1 MASPE
6 ETKYAMFQQGI
17 WTLQEYL
24 ESIHKENLICVD
36 EAFKRSLCMG
46 TFLMREENNM
56 ETRNVKLTLEQAK
69 EFYKKGGDLKTIAL
83 TAFTEEELAPLPKSW
98 GEFCANYKKSKEEA
112 YIAENSVIEVLVRDD
127 VRYADT
133 DRNVLPSLEAA
144 KAHRAFMQLH
154 QLRDCYRQ
162 GWVPDWGDRNK
173 KYCIVA
179 EGSSINRVAEFLE
192 YPHFLSFQS
201 KELANEFLRNF
212 VDLIYQARE
221 LINFK

>member
-1 MASPE
+1 
-6 ETKYAMFQQGI
+6 
-17 WTLQEYL
+17 
-24 ESIHKENLICVD
+24 
-36 EAFKRSLCMG
+36 
-46 TFLMREENNM
+46 M

-69 EFYKKGGDLKTIAL
+69 EFYKKGGDLRTIAL

-112 YIAENSVIEVLVRDD
+112 YIEENSEIEVLVRDD

-162 GWVPDWGDRNK
+162 GWVPDWDDRNK
-173 KYCIVA
+173 KYCIIMQ
-179 EGSSINRVAEFLE
+179 GTRTCRVAEFLDTS
-192 YPHFLSFQS
+192 HFLSFQS
-201 KELANEFLRNF
+201 QELANRFLEKF
-212 VDLIYQARE
+212 VEIIYQARD
-221 LINFK
+221 LL

>member
-1 MASPE
+1 
-6 ETKYAMFQQGI
+6 
-17 WTLQEYL
+17 
-24 ESIHKENLICVD
+24 
-36 EAFKRSLCMG
+36 
-46 TFLMREENNM
+46 M
-56 ETRNVKLTLEQAK
+56 ETRNLKLTLEQAK
-69 EFYKKGGDLKTIAL
+69 EFYKKGGDLKILAL
-83 TAFTEEELAPLPKSW
+83 TAFSEGELCPLPRSW
-98 GEFCANYKKSKEEA
+98 GEFCLKNDVKEDEA
-112 YIAENSVIEVLVRDD
+112 YIATTGLVTLWGEKSIRDPKLD
-127 VRYADT
+127 K
-133 DRNVLPSLEAA
+133 NLLPSKKSAEAHLA
-144 KAHRAFMQLH
+144 LMQLH

-201 KELANEFLRNF
+201 KELADEFLRNF